1 MAKQDLVVKLM
12 LDSGAFGNDLRT
24 AERKAQEFSNKMQNA
39 GTTAGKFTNEI
50 GLSAGAFSKLGGIL
64 TGAGG
69 VIAAVGAFKSVMMS
83 SHDSAKKFQGVIS
96 GFGGVL
102 ESLQY
107 SFSTFD
113 FTAFNKGWKEVYLN
127 AKQAKEAMLD
137 AQLSTIAY
145 GIVDRDTR
153 LKLKEYEVEYR
164 NPNTTKERR
173 AEIAALRDG
182 LLKEA
187 RITAEAHAENLY
199 TSVIEQLQAKNPD
212 IGDLTGD
219 LKKTK
224 ELIPSDRLNDLILE
238 AAYDIIFNRDEDEKK
253 RWEGISQQ
261 MTQTKIKAGTNAE
274 TADMSIYYATP
285 KWISD
290 IKEWL
295 GFGSSH
301 DAWMK
306 SAASYGATAA
316 EAQKQWEETVMKY
329 QDLMI
334 KNVLYTIGEEGLSK
348 IAGDMKAA
356 DDVVAAIDELLLQG
370 MGWSE
375 PTTKSTGGSATKT
388 TKKDPDVRNVMSIGY
403 LEEMIDAQKKLMDGF
418 DVGTSDWWDAVDAID
433 AYQTELNEVRT
444 YQNALLGIVDD
455 NNDAVE
461 GSIAY
466 YEKLIKEKSDLRD
479 TLKFESEEW
488 KELTEEIK
496 KYTKILDELKK
507 KQDEYDGKSSTSTTP
522 SKPKKSKNEE
532 LEEKRKAAVDAWSE
546 REKYDRESDAWV
558 EANER
563 LKEYVEEYMRF
574 VRTLNENDPIDKLQK
589 KWANANMVV
598 SSSVSVLNA
607 LSDTLANSEDESAKK
622 AGAWIDVFSTI
633 GAGVQSYISIMQAAI
648 ATDEAYAM
656 AKATGQAATLPFPA
670 NIAAIATVVATLT
683 SVIAK
688 INSIKNSAGK
698 FAEGGIVG
706 GTSFSGDK
714 LFAMVNSGEMILNK
728 RQQGNLANMLGGGGQ
743 VEFHISG
750 DSLVGVLNNRQNKRN
765 LTR

>member
-1 MAKQDLVVKLM
+1 MAKQDLVVKLL

-24 AERKAQEFSNKMQNA
+24 AERKAKEFGDKMKSV
-39 GTTAGKFTNEI
+39 GDTAGGFGREI
-50 GLSAGAFSKLGGIL
+50 GLTAGAFGKLGGIL

-69 VIAAVGAFKSVMMS
+69 VIAAVGAFKNIMMS

-96 GFGGVL
+96 GFSGVL

-113 FTAFNKGWKEVYLN
+113 FTNFNKGWKEVYLN

-137 AQLSTIAY
+137 ARLSTIAY

-199 TSVIEQLQAKNPD
+199 TSVIEQLQAKNPN

-261 MTQTKIKAGTNAE
+261 MTQTKIKAKTNAE
-274 TADMSIYYATP
+274 TSDISIYYATP

-295 GFGSSH
+295 GFDSSH

-375 PTTKSTGGSATKT
+375 TTTKTTGGSTTKT
-388 TKKDPDVRNVMSIGY
+388 PKKDPDVRNVMSIGY

-433 AYQTELNEVRT
+433 AYQTELNEVKA

-532 LEEKRKAAVDAWSE
+532 LEEKRKAAVDAWNE

-589 KWANANMVV
+589 KWANANMVI

-622 AGAWIDVFSTI
+622 AAAWVDVFSTI
-633 GAGVQSYISIMQAAI
+633 GAGVQSYVSIMQAAI

-656 AKATGQAATLPFPA
+656 AKATGQAAMLPFPA
-670 NIAAIATVVATLT
+670 NIAAIATAVATVA

>member
-199 TSVIEQLQAKNPD
+199 TSVIEQLQAKNPN

-219 LKKTK
+219 LAKTK

-238 AAYDIIFNRDEDEKK
+238 AAYDIIFNRDEEEKK

-261 MTQTKIKAGTNAE
+261 MTQTKIKADTNAE

-375 PTTKSTGGSATKT
+375 PTTKTTGGSTTKT
-388 TKKDPDVRNVMSIGY
+388 PKKDPDVRNVMSIGY
-403 LEEMIDAQKKLMDGF
+403 LEEMIAAQKEMMDGF

-433 AYQTELNEVRT
+433 AYQTELNELKA

-466 YEKLIKEKSDLRD
+466 YEELIKKTKNLRD
-479 TLKFESEEW
+479 NKKFESEEW
-488 KELTEEIK
+488 HKLTEELK
-496 KYTKILDELKK
+496 EYTKALEDLKA
-507 KQDEYDGKSSTSTTP
+507 KQAIYDGTPTSDGDDGDD
-522 SKPKKSKNEE
+522 KNEE
-532 LEEKRKAAVDAWSE
+532 LKKKRKAAVDAWNE
-546 REKYDRESDAWV
+546 REKYDKESEAWD
-558 EANER
+558 EANEK
-563 LKEYVEEYMRF
+563 LKEYVAEYQRF
-574 VRTLNENDPIDKLQK
+574 IQTLDDNDPIDRFQK
-589 KWANANMVV
+589 KLADANMVV

-633 GAGVQSYISIMQAAI
+633 GAGVQSYISIMQGAI

-670 NIAAIATVVATLT
+670 NIAAIATTVATLA

-706 GTSFSGDK
+706 GTSYSGDK

-728 RQQGNLANMLGGGGQ
+728 RQQGNLANMFGGGGQ